1 VRVLPPELYDKV
13 VSGEGEIEPGASV
26 PGGGPGEMPGMQHGG
41 HGAPKE
47 GGKHE
52 HHH

>member
-1 VRVLPPELYDKV
+1 MRRNWYAGIEALHTVVRVLPPELYDKV

-26 PGGGPGEMPGMQHGG
+26 PGSQ
-41 HGAPKE
+41 
-47 GGKHE
+47 E